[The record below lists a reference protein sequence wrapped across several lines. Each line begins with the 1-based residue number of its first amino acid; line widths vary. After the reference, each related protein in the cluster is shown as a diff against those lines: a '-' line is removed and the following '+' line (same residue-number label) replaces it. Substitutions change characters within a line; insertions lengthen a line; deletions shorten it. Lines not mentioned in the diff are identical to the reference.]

1 MKKLMMIAVMAV
13 CCLTANAQK
22 MRHDAGSITIQPM
35 IGLSTGS
42 FRGEYTMNGLN
53 GTFTPDN
60 DGYRT
65 GLVIGAEGE
74 YYMSNGW
81 LSLSAALL
89 YQQQGWKFKNEDTN
103 KIDYINIPILANFY
117 VAKGFA
123 LKIGLQPGFLVNAK
137 KGDIDGKDECNSFNL
152 SLPVGLSYEF
162 NNGITL
168 DLRGAAALTKLN
180 KHGDNVKWYSDG
192 GMLTIGYKFELK

>member
-35 IGLSTGS
+35 IGLSTGTW
-42 FRGEYTMNGLN
+42 RGETSGTTSTSNEARIGLA
-53 GTFTPDN
+53 
-60 DGYRT
+60 
-65 GLVIGAEGE
+65 IGAEAE
-74 YYMSNGW
+74 YYTSTEW
-81 LSLSAALL
+81 LSISAGLL
-89 YQQQGWKFKNEDTN
+89 YQQQGWKFKDDSKSYN
-103 KIDYINIPILANFY
+103 IDYINIPVLANFY

-123 LKIGLQPGFLVNAK
+123 LKIGLQPGFKVNASY
-137 KGDIDGKDECNSFNL
+137 DGHSLEKVKSFNFAI
-152 SLPVGLSYEF
+152 PVGLSYEF

-168 DLRGAAALTKLN
+168 DLRGAASLTRVDDFN
-180 KHGDNVKWYSDG
+180 DDNKWYTDG